1 MLTHLDRLTIYS
13 VLCFITFCSLVLRG
27 PDNASLFALGG
38 VIASALGLWFELM
51 HTSDSDMEEEKLK

>member
-27 PDNASLFALGG
+27 PADASLFALGG
-38 VIASALGLWFELM
+38 VIAAALGLWFELM
-51 HTSDSDMEEEKLK
+51 NTSELEEEELK